1 MWYPLPPLPTTKH
14 ISGLR
19 VAEDT
24 VEARE
29 HVLVQFTTK
38 AHVNKHFNIVKIWT
52 KQECKM

>member
-52 KQECKM
+52 KQEC